1 MLDLYVNIKLQRQLK
16 GWSQAE
22 LAKRVG
28 YSDKSMISKI
38 ENGKIDLYQS
48 QIMAF
53 ADVFGCSVS
62 TLLGWD
68 NEQNTPPSE
77 DEELIEAALEMY
89 YKYLAQDSKTRRII
103 DQLLE
108 PND

>member
-1 MLDLYVNIKLQRQLK
+1 MLDLYVNIKMQRQLK

-38 ENGKIDLYQS
+38 ESGKIDLYQS
-48 QIMAF
+48 QIQAF

-62 TLLGWD
+62 DLMGW
-68 NEQNTPPSE
+68 NEPELKSN
-77 DEELIEAALEMY
+77 DEALIEEALKMY
-89 YKYLAQDSKTRRII
+89 YKYLAQDAKTRNII

-108 PND
+108 

>member
-1 MLDLYVNIKLQRQLK
+1 MLKLYSNIKMQRQLR

-38 ENGKIDLYQS
+38 ESGKIDLYQS
-48 QIMAF
+48 QIQTF
-53 ADVFGCSVS
+53 ADAFGCSAPE
-62 TLLGWD
+62 LMGWD
-68 NEQNTPPSE
+68 
-77 DEELIEAALEMY
+77 DEAETKSNDELLVEAALEMY

-108 PND
+108 SDD